1 MELEK
6 VKALKKIV
14 DNICDINVDHF
25 SRERRYV
32 NGRAICYKILRDTEA
47 MSYQF
52 IGRQFQKNHATVM
65 HSLKD
70 FRYLLLSDKQ
80 MDRDYNKALAIWT
93 DESGE
98 YRELTPL
105 EIKKELKDLVEQN
118 KLLNLSIINVQEE
131 CDDRLKEMDS
141 RLQKLLNKCQE

>member
-1 MELEK
+1 
-6 VKALKKIV
+6 
-14 DNICDINVDHF
+14 
-25 SRERRYV
+25 
-32 NGRAICYKILRDTEA
+32 

-52 IGRQFQKNHATVM
+52 IGRQFKKNHSTVM
-65 HSLKD
+65 YSLKD

-98 YRELTPL
+98 YKELTPL
-105 EIKKELKDLVEQN
+105 EIKKEIKDLVEQN

-131 CDDRLKEMDS
+131 CDDRLKEMDN
-141 RLQKLLNKCQE
+141 RLKKLLNKCQE

>member
-14 DNICDINVDHF
+14 DDVCDIKVDHF

-52 IGRQFQKNHATVM
+52 IGRQFKKNHATVM

-98 YRELTPL
+98 YKELTPL
-105 EIKKELKDLVEQN
+105 EIKKELN
-118 KLLNLSIINVQEE
+118 
-131 CDDRLKEMDS
+131 DS
-141 RLQKLLNKCQE
+141 PYRFHM